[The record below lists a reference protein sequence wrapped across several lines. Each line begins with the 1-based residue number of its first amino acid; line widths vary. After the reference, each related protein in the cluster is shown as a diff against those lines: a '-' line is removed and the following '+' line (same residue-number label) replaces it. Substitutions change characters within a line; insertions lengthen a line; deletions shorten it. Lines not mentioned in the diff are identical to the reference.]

1 MQASTL
7 LERLP
12 TAFRPAAADGKAY
25 TIQLNIS
32 TPAYAAIR
40 DGVCEIGSGHAP
52 TSDVTL
58 TLSDQDF
65 IALMQGKLN
74 GVTAF
79 MGGKLKVSGD
89 LMLAQRLP
97 NFFDAAVLQD

>member
-12 TAFRPAAADGKAY
+12 TAFRPAAAGGQAY

-40 DGVCEIGSGHAP
+40 DGVCEIGSGQAAA
-52 TSDVTL
+52 SDVTL

-97 NFFDAAVLQD
+97 NFFDAAVLQE